1 MWYQPA
7 KHTNTEKG
15 CAEMESRQMSFFD
28 PPARE
33 VRLTQSMKIL
43 KYMMDFGSI
52 TPIEALKDLGVMR
65 LGARIYDLEKQGFK
79 ILHERESGKNRYG
92 EKTSYARYR
101 LAKES

>member
-1 MWYQPA
+1 
-7 KHTNTEKG
+7 
-15 CAEMESRQMSFFD
+15 MEGTQMSIFD
-28 PPARE
+28 ATARE
-33 VRLTQSMKIL
+33 QRLTQSMKIL

-65 LGARIYDLEKQGFK
+65 LGARIYDLEKQGFV

-101 LAKES
+101 LAKKES

>member
-1 MWYQPA
+1 
-7 KHTNTEKG
+7 
-15 CAEMESRQMSFFD
+15 MEGTQMSIFD
-28 PPARE
+28 APARE
-33 VRLTQSMKIL
+33 QRLTQSRKIL

-65 LGARIYDLEKQGFK
+65 LGARIYDLEKQGFE

-101 LAKES
+101 LEKKES